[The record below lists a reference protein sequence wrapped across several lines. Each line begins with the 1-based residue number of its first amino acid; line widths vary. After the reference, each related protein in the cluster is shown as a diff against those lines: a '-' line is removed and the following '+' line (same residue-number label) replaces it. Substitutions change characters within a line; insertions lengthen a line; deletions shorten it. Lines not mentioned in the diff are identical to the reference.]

1 MRAVIQRVR
10 EASVTISGELVGA
23 IGRGLVVLVAVGR
36 DDSDDDSAYLV
47 DKTINL
53 RIFPNDEGKFDRST
67 LDVDAELLLVS
78 QFTLYADTR
87 KGRRPSFV
95 GAARSEEALARFKD
109 VVERFQATGLTV
121 ETGRF
126 QEMMDVS
133 LVNEG
138 PVTIWLD
145 SADKAPARR

>member
-10 EASVTISGELVGA
+10 EASVTISGEFVGT

-36 DDSDDDSAYLV
+36 DDSGDDAAYLV

-53 RIFPNDEGKFDRST
+53 RIFPNDEGKFDRSA
-67 LDVDAELLLVS
+67 LDVGAELLLVS

-95 GAARSEEALARFKD
+95 EAAPPEEALERFKD
-109 VVERFQATGLTV
+109 VVECFQATGLTV

-126 QEMMDVS
+126 QEIMDVS

-145 SADKAPARR
+145 SADRESARR

>member
-67 LDVDAELLLVS
+67 LDVDSELLLVS